1 MDEYPQY
8 KILSET
14 VRQVRKLISYL
25 LKKALTLKYLKIIK
39 FTKSNIL
46 ISYCIYKFC
55 LNLRII
61 IFQRVR
67 GFSNHD

>member
-1 MDEYPQY
+1 MDELNTLN
-8 KILSET
+8 ISET
-14 VRQVRKLISYL
+14 VIQVRKLISYL

-61 IFQRVR
+61 FPRAR
-67 GFSNHD
+67 